1 VIPPFTQSTFLIL
14 ALEFG
19 MLAGHYRDMACK
31 NPGYRD
37 YGSDHIEIR
46 LAQPRD
52 RDSIAQLAGLD
63 SKPVP
68 SGSVLLGLV
77 DGALAAALPLDG
89 SAPIA
94 DPFRPTAGLVSL
106 LRFRAVDLE
115 ETRAGQLRV
124 PLRARLGPA

>member
-1 VIPPFTQSTFLIL
+1 MAFTNS
-14 ALEFG
+14 
-19 MLAGHYRDMACK
+19 
-31 NPGYRD
+31 GYRD

-52 RDSIAQLAGLD
+52 REPVARLAGLD

-68 SGSVLLGLV
+68 SGPVLLGLV

-94 DPFRPTAGLVSL
+94 DPFRPTTGLVSL
-106 LRFRAVDLE
+106 LRFRAADLE
-115 ETRAGQLRV
+115 EEQPGRLRG